1 MNCEKLRPELMEAVL
16 SGPEKMSAGLRE
28 HLHTCTACSEELASF
43 GQTMAVLD
51 EWQAPEPSP
60 YFSSR
65 LRARVQEEEA
75 KKSAIP
81 WLGWFRRPMVA
92 TAAAALIALGAGLLE
107 SGHFNVGRVTMAGND
122 GVVRNSP
129 TTTAVTDLQYL
140 DGHADLFSEFD
151 ALDGQSQTE

>member
-16 SGPEKMSAGLRE
+16 SGPEKMNLGLRE
-28 HLHTCTACSEELASF
+28 HLHSCAACSEELSSF
-43 GQTMAVLD
+43 GHTLALLD

-65 LRARVQEEEA
+65 LRARVREEKTNQRFA
-75 KKSAIP
+75 
-81 WLGWFRRPMVA
+81 WFGWIRRPMAA
-92 TAAAALIALGAGLLE
+92 TAAVALIALGAGLLE
-107 SGHFNVGRVTMAGND
+107 TGHFNLGRVTVAGND
-122 GVVRNSP
+122 GVVRTSGS
-129 TTTAVTDLQYL
+129 TTAVGDLEYL

>member
-16 SGPEKMSAGLRE
+16 SGSEKMSAGLRE
-28 HLHTCTACSEELASF
+28 HLRGCTACSEELASF
-43 GQTMAVLD
+43 EHTMALLD

-65 LRARVQEEEA
+65 LRARVREEA
-75 KKSAIP
+75 TKRP
-81 WLGWFRRPMVA
+81 FPFLGWVRRPMVA

-107 SGHFNVGRVTMAGND
+107 TGHFSLGRVTMAGND
-122 GVVRNSP
+122 GVVRTSA

>member
-16 SGPEKMSAGLRE
+16 SGPEQISTGLRE
-28 HLHTCTACSEELASF
+28 HLHGCTACSEELASF
-43 GQTMAVLD
+43 QQTMALLD

-65 LRARVQEEEA
+65 LRARVREEEA
-75 KKSAIP
+75 KSSFP
-81 WLGWFRRPMVA
+81 WFGWIRRPVVA

-107 SGHFNVGRVTMAGND
+107 SGHFNLGRTTMAGKD
-122 GVVRNSP
+122 GVIRPVA
-129 TTTAVTDLQYL
+129 TTTAVSDLQYL
-140 DGHADLFSEFD
+140 DGHADLFTEFD

>member
-16 SGPEKMSAGLRE
+16 SGPANMSIGLRE
-28 HLHTCTACSEELASF
+28 HLHGCTACSEELASF
-43 GQTMAVLD
+43 QQTMALLE

-65 LRARVQEEEA
+65 LRARVREEA
-75 KKSAIP
+75 AKSSVA
-81 WLGWFRRPMVA
+81 WFGWMRRPMVA

-107 SGHFNVGRVTMAGND
+107 IGHFNLGRTTIAGND
-122 GVVRNSP
+122 GVVRP
-129 TTTAVTDLQYL
+129 TATATAVSDLQYL